1 MRFFVDN
8 NISPRLAK
16 ALNALEDRD
25 KCEVV
30 HLKEKFDQSVS
41 DIKWITEL
49 GQEGNWVV
57 LSCDRNILR
66 NPHEK
71 AAWKESG
78 LTVFFFKESYLK
90 LGYWDQAWQLV
101 KKWPE
106 IKKTAEKY
114 SSGSLFVL
122 GIPGT
127 KIEKIN

>member
-8 NISPRLAK
+8 NISPRIAK
-16 ALNALEDRD
+16 ALNALEERDRN
-25 KCEVV
+25 EVV
-30 HLKEKFDQSVS
+30 HLKQKFDQSVS
-41 DIKWITEL
+41 DIQWLSSL
-49 GQEGNWVV
+49 GQEGHWVV
-57 LSCDRNILR
+57 LTCDRNILR
-66 NPHEK
+66 NPHER

-90 LGYWDQAWQLV
+90 FSFWDQAWQLI

-106 IKKTAEKY
+106 IKERAEK
-114 SSGSLFVL
+114 SDAGSLFVL